1 MVGNERWVSRLFL
14 ATGMVLLLAAFS
26 GCGAGYRS
34 RNINGVKTVTYV
46 DENGNARDIYRVE
59 KDGRT
64 TIYDENDPM
73 ARRLVAQQAA
83 SAKMEQARNE
93 RLDRIKAAPKR
104 ASRDPIYVVLFET
117 ELGENLAKAEKPE
130 GAVYKAFRKE
140 FEHDRIC
147 KLVNPRKMK
156 GNAGREIRAF
166 LENPLS
172 PESTVADVSVT
183 TRAFLE
189 EQYGISKKKGKPA
202 RMVALVFEATI
213 TSHFLPRTFTVRESG
228 HILNNPEVTRKF
240 AAKVRRIIV
249 EEVGPTI
256 PKDRSV

>member
-1 MVGNERWVSRLFL
+1 MVGSIRRTSRLFL
-14 ATGMVLLLAAFS
+14 AAGTVLLLVAFS

-34 RNINGVKTVTYV
+34 KNINGVKTVTYV
-46 DENGNARDIYRVE
+46 DEKGNARDIYRID

-73 ARRLVAQQAA
+73 ARQLVAQQAA
-83 SAKMEQARNE
+83 AERMEQARNE

-104 ASRDPIYVVLFET
+104 TAKDPIYVVLFET
-117 ELGENLAKAEKPE
+117 ELGENLAKAEKPK

-140 FEHDRIC
+140 FENDRIC
-147 KLVNPRKMK
+147 KLINPKKLK
-156 GNAGREIRAF
+156 GNTGREIKAF

-183 TRAFLE
+183 SRAFLE
-189 EQYGISKKKGKPA
+189 EQYGISKKTGKPA
-202 RMVALVFEATI
+202 QMMALVYEATV
-213 TSHFLPRTFTVRESG
+213 TSHFLPKTFTVRESG

-240 AAKVRRIIV
+240 AAKVRRIII

-256 PKDRSV
+256 PKNRSV